1 MNELFLETLL
11 ISAVGMTLL
20 FLALL
25 LLTGLMFLLTAVT
38 RERAEKPAATP
49 SPESGPD
56 VLQARAAVIAV
67 ALARAEQESSLA
79 APTATEE
86 STSAWRALHQQ
97 RQLNPS
103 MPARRSR

>member
-38 RERAEKPAATP
+38 RERARKPPTAPVT
-49 SPESGPD
+49 ESAPD
-56 VLQARAAVIAV
+56 TLRARAAVIAV
-67 ALARAEQESSLA
+67 ALARAEQESA
-79 APTATEE
+79 PVAPTEMEE
-86 STSAWRALHQQ
+86 MPSAWRALHQQ
-97 RQLNPS
+97 RQLNRGL
-103 MPARRSR
+103 PARRSK